1 MHWLETGLKRIMLVL
16 GCLGVVVIY
25 GGFFYLLFS
34 GRSTAAIN
42 WFYLISPWLC
52 IFFGL
57 SKRQQH
63 QVIQWFLDKFNSK
76 H

>member
-34 GRSTAAIN
+34 GRSTAPIN

-52 IFFGL
+52 VFFGL
-57 SKRQQH
+57 SKNQQ
-63 QVIQWFLDKFNSK
+63 QRVLQWFLDKFNSK